1 MTLVYPPGPRAGTLA
16 LVKSIMKGE
25 KFEPLSFARLINEQ
39 FGGMSYVQ
47 FGPIHFYQV
56 SDADIAHEVLVEKAD
71 QFHKAKMVK
80 ESFRPFI
87 GNGLLISEGDFWKRQ
102 RKLTQPAFHSK
113 RIEAYAI
120 VMVEHTQKML
130 DGWRDGETRF
140 IDREMM
146 KLTLGIVC
154 KTLFDADVS
163 SDAEHVGELMTEV
176 LDASNKR
183 LFAAVRLPD
192 WVKTPKRSRLRQH
205 IVELDAI
212 IQRFVSERRASGE
225 DRGDL
230 LSMLLMAVDEGDDSQ
245 MTDKQLRDEAMTLFI
260 AGHETTAMA
269 LSWTWYLL
277 AQNPEWMTKLQAEV
291 DIALQGRSPTLRD
304 LANLPLGEMVLKE
317 AMRLYPPAI
326 SVGRE
331 PIADMEVGGYAVK
344 QGDMVQVSIYGLHYQ
359 EKYFPK
365 PDVFDPTR
373 FTAENEKQIPRYAY
387 LPFGAGPRV
396 CIGNQFAMMEARLIL
411 ATMLQHFD
419 LNLMQ
424 GQTVIPEVLLT
435 LRPKNGIQ
443 MKVKAREPVM
453 METVG

>member
-1 MTLVYPPGPRAGTLA
+1 MSPIYPPGPRVGILA
-16 LVKSIMKGE
+16 LAKAIVMGE
-25 KFEPLSFARLINEQ
+25 KFEPLSFARLLNEQ
-39 FGGMSYVQ
+39 FDGMSYVE
-47 FGPIHFYQV
+47 FGPIRFYQI
-56 SDADIAHEVLVEKAD
+56 SDAEIAHEVLVEKAD
-71 QFHKAKMVK
+71 QFHKAKLVK
-80 ESFRPFI
+80 EVFRPFI

-102 RKLTQPAFHSK
+102 RKLAQPAFHSR
-113 RIEAYAI
+113 RIEAYAD
-120 VMVEHTQKML
+120 VMVRHTQKML

-146 KLTLGIVC
+146 KLTLGIVS

-163 SDAEHVGELMTEV
+163 SDAERVGELMTEV

-192 WVKTPKRSRLRQH
+192 WVKTPERSRLQRH
-205 IVELDAI
+205 IVELDNI

-230 LSMLLMAVDEGDDSQ
+230 LSMLLMAVDDGDDSQ

-277 AQNPEWMTKLQAEV
+277 AQNPEWVAKLQAEV
-291 DIALQGRSPTLRD
+291 DMALQGRAPTMRD
-304 LANLPLGEMVLKE
+304 LANLPMGEMVLKE
-317 AMRLYPPAI
+317 AMRMYPPAV
-326 SVGRE
+326 SMGRE
-331 PIADMEVGGYAVK
+331 PIEDVEVGGYTVK
-344 QGDMVQVSIYGLHYQ
+344 KGEMVQVSVYGLHYQ
-359 EKYFPK
+359 EKYFPN
-365 PDVFDPTR
+365 PDTFDPNR
-373 FTAENEKQIPRYAY
+373 FTPENEKQIPRYAY

-411 ATMLQHFD
+411 ATMVQQFD
-419 LNLMQ
+419 LGLIP

-443 MKVKAREPVM
+443 MRVKERERVEM
-453 METVG
+453 VAG